1 MSGAAEFGGSSSGR
15 YLAFDL
21 GGQCFAVDVSRV
33 EVVLETARI
42 TRVPKALPFLRGVI
56 NFRGSVIPVA
66 DLRTRFGEGRT
77 ESDGGS
83 PVIVLQARV
92 GPDDVTVGV
101 LADSVREVIELE
113 SAGVERPPQFGFR
126 LDEAIIAGVGQSG
139 GEFVVVLNVDE
150 ALKATGSQGDRAPE
164 QR

>member
-1 MSGAAEFGGSSSGR
+1 MSDDGTYGASSGR

-66 DLRTRFGEGRT
+66 DLKTRFGEGRT
-77 ESDGGS
+77 DSGEGS
-83 PVIVLQARV
+83 RIIVLQARV
-92 GPDDVTVGV
+92 GPDDLTIGV
-101 LADSVREVIELE
+101 LADSVREVVELE
-113 SAGVERPPQFGFR
+113 RTGVERPPQFGFR
-126 LDEAIIAGVGQSG
+126 MDEAIISGVGQRN

-150 ALKATGSQGDRAPE
+150 AVRTAGAQGDRASE

>member
-1 MSGAAEFGGSSSGR
+1 MSEAATMGAGTGR
-15 YLAFDL
+15 FLAFDL

-42 TRVPKALPFLRGVI
+42 TRVPKAQSFLRGVI

-66 DLRTRFGEGRT
+66 DLRIRFGEGRT
-77 ESDGGS
+77 ESEDGS
-83 PVIVLQARV
+83 RVIVLQARV
-92 GPDDVTVGV
+92 GPDALTIGV

-113 SAGVERPPQFGFR
+113 TSSVEKPPQFGFR
-126 LDEAIIAGVGQSG
+126 LDEGIISGVGQRN
-139 GEFVVVLNVDE
+139 GEFIVVLNVDE
-150 ALKATGSQGDRAPE
+150 AMKAAGVQGDRASE